1 MTKNDKL
8 KLIDFEHSL
17 KNIPICNKKY
27 FMTKIF
33 DQTSKFINRLR
44 WKAFFFDLQDP
55 HDYLD
60 TPTQE
65 DIDSLHEKYIAQ
77 LKDLYYE
84 HNPKYGLVD
93 AELVLV

>member
-1 MTKNDKL
+1 MGRL
-8 KLIDFEHSL
+8 E
-17 KNIPICNKKY
+17 
-27 FMTKIF
+27 M
-33 DQTSKFINRLR
+33 NRL
-44 WKAFFFDLQDP
+44 P
-55 HDYLD
+55 HYLSVGKPIRVEQNA